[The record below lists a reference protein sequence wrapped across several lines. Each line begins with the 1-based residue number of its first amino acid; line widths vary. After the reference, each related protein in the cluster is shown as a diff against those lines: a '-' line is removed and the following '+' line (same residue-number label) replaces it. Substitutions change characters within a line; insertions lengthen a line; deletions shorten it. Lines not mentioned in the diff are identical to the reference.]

1 MRALA
6 SKPVFWSIFPPSN
19 LDFSFD
25 LSVDFILKIHPVIRL
40 DFISFFK
47 QGTL

>member
-40 DFISFFK
+40 DFIFFFK

>member
-6 SKPVFWSIFPPSN
+6 SKPVFDQFSPPSN
-19 LDFSFD
+19 LDFFFD

-40 DFISFFK
+40 DFIFFFK